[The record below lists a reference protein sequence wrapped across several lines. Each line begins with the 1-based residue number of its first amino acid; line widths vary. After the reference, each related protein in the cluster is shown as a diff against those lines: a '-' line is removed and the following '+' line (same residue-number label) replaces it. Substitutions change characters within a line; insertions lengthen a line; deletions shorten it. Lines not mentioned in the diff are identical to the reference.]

1 MEYDEHTLRLPLNDL
16 YKNKTRIVN
25 KTGVQKVCRY
35 SFAVISGFKK

>member
-1 MEYDEHTLRLPLNDL
+1 MEYDEHTLRPLNDL